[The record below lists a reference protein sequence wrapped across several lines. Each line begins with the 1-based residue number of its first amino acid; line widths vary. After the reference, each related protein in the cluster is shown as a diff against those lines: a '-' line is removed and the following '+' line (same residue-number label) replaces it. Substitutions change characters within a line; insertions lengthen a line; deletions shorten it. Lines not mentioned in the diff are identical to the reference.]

1 MWQYR
6 ELIRNLTVADLKN
19 RYQNTALGF
28 FWSLLSPLL
37 LALVLY
43 FIFSHLF
50 GREENFAINLL
61 VGIMAWRF
69 FANGTSSSLGA
80 IVGKPSL
87 VTKVYIPRQIL
98 VLSNTLANII
108 SSLLEFIVLLP
119 IIFVLLGITAPLR
132 RGDMMSAIIVDNVS
146 KKFRIPHEKKTTV
159 FQNIVGLIKRQFDYE
174 EFWAL
179 KDVSFEVKKGEA
191 LGIIGR
197 NGSGKST
204 LLKILANVL
213 YPNSGSVSLNGK
225 VASFLELGVGFQPE
239 LTAKENVYI
248 YSSILGLR
256 RKHVDRIYDDIFDF
270 AELKKFETMKLKNF
284 SSGMYLRLAFSTA
297 VHATPDTFLID
308 EVFAVG
314 DESFKKKCQDKM
326 NRFKTEGKTIVFV
339 SHALDAVKAL
349 CQQSML
355 LNEGR
360 IVTMGDTE
368 KVINDYLAMLQKA
381 PTR

>member
-98 VLSNTLANII
+98 VLSNVLANII

-119 IIFVLLGITAPLR
+119 IIFVLLGHLPVTVLLFPVVHIIYFWFIYGAGLFLSSLFVYFRDVNQIWEVVTQVLFFCSPIIYPLTIVPAYLMPYYRLNPITQFIAIYRDVMVAGDLPSLFSIVVVIGFAIAAYLVGSFVFSKLQR
-132 RGDMMSAIIVDNVS
+132 R
-146 KKFRIPHEKKTTV
+146 
-159 FQNIVGLIKRQFDYE
+159 
-174 EFWAL
+174 
-179 KDVSFEVKKGEA
+179 
-191 LGIIGR
+191 
-197 NGSGKST
+197 
-204 LLKILANVL
+204 
-213 YPNSGSVSLNGK
+213 
-225 VASFLELGVGFQPE
+225 
-239 LTAKENVYI
+239 
-248 YSSILGLR
+248 
-256 RKHVDRIYDDIFDF
+256 F
-270 AELKKFETMKLKNF
+270 AEEI
-284 SSGMYLRLAFSTA
+284 G
-297 VHATPDTFLID
+297 
-308 EVFAVG
+308 
-314 DESFKKKCQDKM
+314 
-326 NRFKTEGKTIVFV
+326 
-339 SHALDAVKAL
+339 
-349 CQQSML
+349 
-355 LNEGR
+355 
-360 IVTMGDTE
+360 
-368 KVINDYLAMLQKA
+368 
-381 PTR
+381 